1 VEKKIQER
9 KKKAR
14 CEMIYVLFLLLVSLL
29 PMYYLTKPLP
39 ERFDHLITHTLSAFV
54 FGMGILYD
62 YPLIAIFYMI
72 VILSST
78 PHKKEF
84 FVVTSCHLL
93 WTILLL
99 SKMANQ
105 NGLSEGG

>member
-1 VEKKIQER
+1 
-9 KKKAR
+9 
-14 CEMIYVLFLLLVSLL
+14 
-29 PMYYLTKPLP
+29 
-39 ERFDHLITHTLSAFV
+39 
-54 FGMGILYD
+54 MGILYD